1 MGLMYTVPAKY
12 FFRLHH
18 IRPRFKND
26 VENVLSYM
34 AVEIAKLKPGA
45 HEAFAKNLNGAIKLY
60 PGNASKEAKTINN
73 WRTEISS
80 LFGLIEYD
88 GAVSKPGRMAGLLA
102 ETQDLIE
109 FFRHFLFYFQ
119 YPGGHLKPRETF
131 ELIAAGIKFKPAK
144 YILLVLQEGK
154 KLSEDGKFGIT
165 KAEATHCI
173 FNDLRV
179 TRDGRP
185 AAETAALI
193 LENRKKKLSY
203 DSKGDVIRY
212 AGDILDY
219 MELAGLVSLKLNYQY
234 YLSMVSLEAMQ
245 AYLKDKDFF
254 RPYIPFYG
262 NPETSVADVTATQQA
277 WFKHVNN
284 RLAPATFRADIASII
299 EEAGAAAEIAADA
312 DKSRFI
318 KEVLAK
324 LRSSREAEEGLKTKE
339 IGDIGEAI
347 VIEHEK
353 ARLSDLGRTDGGRLI
368 KKIPETFAVG
378 YDIAS
383 FENASDVRRFIEVK
397 TTISRGKLA
406 TKNFHMTSS
415 EWSAANT
422 SRGHY
427 FIYRLMIS
435 TADIGLFL
443 IQDPVGKYKADLVD
457 MLPRAG
463 TDINYSDKSGCW
475 EKLRA

>member
-1 MGLMYTVPAKY
+1 MGTMYTVPAKY

-26 VENVLSYM
+26 VENVLSFM
-34 AVEIAKLKPGA
+34 AVEIAKLKPEQ
-45 HEAFAKNLNGAIKLY
+45 HDAFAEKLNAAIKLY
-60 PGNASKEAKTINN
+60 PGNASKELKTINN

-88 GAVSKPGRMAGLLA
+88 GEISKPGRMAGLLA

-109 FFRHFLFYFQ
+109 FFRHFLYYFQ
-119 YPGGHLKPRETF
+119 YPGGHLKTHETLD
-131 ELIAAGIKFKPAK
+131 LISKGVKFKPAK
-144 YILLVLQEGK
+144 YILQVLQEGK
-154 KLSEDGKFGIT
+154 KLAENGKFGIT

-179 TRDGRP
+179 TRDGRSP
-185 AAETAALI
+185 KETAELI
-193 LENRKKKLSY
+193 LDNRRKSMSYENG
-203 DSKGDVIRY
+203 GDVIRY
-212 AGDILDY
+212 AGDVLDY
-219 MELAGLVSLKLNYQY
+219 MVLAGLATLKLNAQY
-234 YLSMVSLEAMQ
+234 YLNMVSMEAMQ
-245 AYLKDKDFF
+245 AYLKDEEFF
-254 RPYIPFYG
+254 KPYSRFYG
-262 NPETSVADVTATQQA
+262 KTGISASTIGETQEA
-277 WFKHVNN
+277 WFGFVNT
-284 RLAPATFRADIASII
+284 RLPASVFKADIASII
-299 EEAGAAAEIAADA
+299 EEAGLAAGADE
-312 DKSRFI
+312 DKSKFI

-324 LRSSREAEEGLKTKE
+324 LRSSREAEEGVKTKE

-353 ARLSDLGRTDGGRLI
+353 SRLSEFGRTDYKRAV

-378 YDIAS
+378 YDITS
-383 FENASDVRRFIEVK
+383 FENASDLRRFIEVK

-406 TKNFHMTSS
+406 TRNFHMTSS

-422 SRGHY
+422 LRKTY
-427 FIYRLMIS
+427 YVYRLMIS
-435 TADIGLFL
+435 SADVSLFL

-457 MLPRAG
+457 MLPREG
-463 TDINYSDKSGCW
+463 TDINYSDKSGLW

>member
-1 MGLMYTVPAKY
+1 MGTMYTVPAKY

-26 VENVLSYM
+26 VENVLSFM
-34 AVEIAKLKPGA
+34 AVEIAKLKP
-45 HEAFAKNLNGAIKLY
+45 EQRDAFAKKLNAAIKLY
-60 PGNASKEAKTINN
+60 PGNASKELKTINN

-88 GAVSKPGRMAGLLA
+88 GEISKPGRMAGLLA

-109 FFRHFLFYFQ
+109 FFRHFLYYFQ
-119 YPGGHLKPRETF
+119 YPGGHLKTHETLD
-131 ELIAAGIKFKPAK
+131 LISKGVKFKPAK
-144 YILLVLQEGK
+144 YILQVLQEGK
-154 KLSEDGKFGIT
+154 KLAENGKFGIT

-179 TRDGRP
+179 TRDGRSP
-185 AAETAALI
+185 KETAELI
-193 LENRKKKLSY
+193 LDNRRKSMSYENG
-203 DSKGDVIRY
+203 GDVIRY
-212 AGDILDY
+212 AGDVLDY
-219 MELAGLVSLKLNYQY
+219 MVLAGLATLKLNAQY
-234 YLSMVSLEAMQ
+234 YLNMVSIEAMQ
-245 AYLKDKDFF
+245 AYLKDEEFF
-254 RPYIPFYG
+254 KPYNRFYG
-262 NPETSVADVTATQQA
+262 KTGISASTIEETQEA
-277 WFKHVNN
+277 WFGFVNT
-284 RLAPATFRADIASII
+284 RLPASVFKADIASII
-299 EEAGAAAEIAADA
+299 EEAGLAAGADE
-312 DKSRFI
+312 DKSKFI

-324 LRSSREAEEGLKTKE
+324 LRSSREAEEGVKTKE

-353 ARLSDLGRTDGGRLI
+353 SRLSEFGRADYKRAV

-378 YDIAS
+378 YDITS
-383 FENASDVRRFIEVK
+383 FENESDLRRFIEVK

-406 TKNFHMTSS
+406 TRNFHMTSS

-422 SRGHY
+422 LRKTY
-427 FIYRLMIS
+427 YVYRLMIS
-435 TADIGLFL
+435 SADVSLFL

-457 MLPRAG
+457 MLPREG
-463 TDINYSDKSGCW
+463 TDINYSDKSGLW